1 MHLPIRLRLTLAF
14 AVGMAVVL
22 VVLGAFLYVRLGAEL
37 RASLDAGLRSRAQVI
52 EAGVDRGSFADQ
64 PGPLTAPDE
73 AFAQLLDASG
83 AIRESSSGVAG
94 APLVPASLLP
104 RTDPAFLDRQVPG
117 IDGASRILVAPV
129 SGDGTLYVVVGTTLS
144 DRAEALHGLL
154 VLLAIGG
161 PGTLLLTSVAG
172 WTLAGAALRPVE
184 RMRVEAGA
192 ISAWEPQRRLP
203 VTPADDELRR
213 LADTLNTMLDGLQ
226 RSLARE
232 RGFVDDASHELRT
245 PLAVLKGEL
254 DLALSR
260 ERSGPELETTLRR
273 ASAET
278 DRLAALAEDL
288 LVLARA
294 EGHRLPVTRERV
306 SLSRVVEATVAGRRH
321 RTRDA
326 KVTVEVDASEEI
338 VRIDPVRVR
347 QAIENLLDNALRYSP
362 ADSRVHIAAVRED
375 GLVRITVEDSG
386 PGFAASVM
394 DRAFEPFTRT
404 RDADDGAGLGLAIVS
419 AVAASHG
426 GKATAENLPR
436 GGARVTIVLRT

>member
-1 MHLPIRLRLTLAF
+1 MQLPIRLRLTLAF

-83 AIRESSSGVAG
+83 AIRESSSSVAG

-172 WTLAGAALRPVE
+172 WMLAGAALRPVE

-192 ISAWEPQRRLP
+192 ISASEPQRRLP
-203 VTPADDELRR
+203 VTRADDELRR
-213 LADTLNTMLDGLQ
+213 LADTLNTMLDRLQ

-260 ERSGPELETTLRR
+260 ER
-273 ASAET
+273 
-278 DRLAALAEDL
+278 
-288 LVLARA
+288 
-294 EGHRLPVTRERV
+294 V

-326 KVTVEVDASEEI
+326 RVTVEVDASEEI

-362 ADSRVHIAAVRED
+362 ADSRVHIAAVRDD

-404 RDADDGAGLGLAIVS
+404 RDADGGAGLGLAIVG

-426 GKATAENLPR
+426 GEATAENLPG
-436 GGARVTIVLRT
+436 GGAKVTIVLRT